1 MELNIYTKE
10 NCDFCK
16 QLEIPE
22 GVNINLINIEENYSG
37 FAPANV
43 PVLQYN
49 GLNLEGPP
57 VINSILQL
65 VKSSQDGNYKK

>member
-1 MELNIYTKE
+1 MKLNIYIRS

-16 QLEIPE
+16 QLELPE
-22 GVNINLINIEENYSG
+22 GVNIELINLDEGYSG
-37 FAPANV
+37 FAPANF
-43 PVLQYN
+43 PVLQYA
-49 GLNLEGPP
+49 GMNLEGSA